1 MWQTCFRLQKYDFI
15 KLRSETIYKILLGK
29 FRKSYLKISN
39 CISSFRLRCNFII
52 LLLGHYNIS
61 ELSLYFYSL
70 YLAEQTL
77 VFRIKYTS
85 FFSLQRSRVLRKDFW
100 CLGYQ
105 LLTKCDE
112 KISPPPIVISR
123 NIPND
128 LFVGKQS
135 FKYSSTCFKTFTMI
149 SFLENFLL

>member
-61 ELSLYFYSL
+61 ELSLYFHSL

-77 VFRIKYTS
+77 VLRIKYIS
-85 FFSLQRSRVLRKDFW
+85 FFLLQRSRILKKRLLMSWIPTFDKMWRKKFTPPYIA
-100 CLGYQ
+100 LSPYYLQTSSERFIGQ
-105 LLTKCDE
+105 STLT
-112 KISPPPIVISR
+112 
-123 NIPND
+123 
-128 LFVGKQS
+128 S
-135 FKYSSTCFKTFTMI
+135 FIGARS
-149 SFLENFLL
+149 